1 MRNRRGLKLKKRRLL
16 SCAFVIMML
25 FLGTAYSALKQDVS
39 LDGKVIIP
47 GKDDWED
54 VLRYNLDAEIT
65 TTQGP
70 WEEGGVIKATINF
83 KVTNNND
90 FDVNNWYAKLYVPG
104 IISATSYNLH
114 DYEVDTEN
122 EIITFSN
129 VEGNWTSSIKAGAS
143 KEGDIVVI
151 LKVADIS
158 KVNIIAYSLYD
169 NLKLQD
175 FEYIKDDLKFEV
187 AYTEE
192 SDYNGTGK
200 YAYTAV
206 IKVTNNSDKVVKN
219 INYEMKYKEPVPGFN
234 FITVEGEMQAMQKT
248 TNMLGLSSL
257 SWVNVQPGGTSTT
270 TVRNIITDYRK
281 FRGFTFENITYT
293 KE

>member
-1 MRNRRGLKLKKRRLL
+1 
-16 SCAFVIMML
+16 MML